1 MTLRATLFNHKADKS
16 VKGKSN
22 TYYNASDNLKDK
34 GNDKDQNLEDDGKY
48 VGINAKKE
56 SKSHDFY
63 DLMVIDYFLNSHIY
77 TTKIAKFNEI
87 CK

>member
-22 TYYNASDNLKDK
+22 TYYNASDNLNDK
-34 GNDKDQNLEDDGKY
+34 GNDEEQDLEYDGKY
-48 VGINAKKE
+48 AGVNAKKE

-63 DLMVIDYFLNSHIY
+63 NLMVTDYFLKLSYIL
-77 TTKIAKFNEI
+77 
-87 CK
+87 